1 MDEFD
6 GVQEMSGRKGHSGK
20 EPSQETRIVIN
31 KVKLI
36 ASAILLVFA
45 LIVELYVIINFSRMI
60 WLVIILG
67 VVMLGLLYLLA
78 MSILDIS
85 QINREIDEI
94 KYEEIYR
101 AQKAS
106 YLVIRKNFEEMQDRM
121 SMIEEN
127 TTLPA
132 DEIISA
138 QKAVAKVTIS
148 RNKENTD
155 ALMNS
160 NDELINHLFSFE
172 EKLDSNNEQL
182 LSKQEQIMNSTK
194 EELLRK
200 NQELE
205 EKVRQLNSAIEGMK
219 NDVSAIERLQHEQRY
234 AQPMM
239 APIMQPMMQPMMGQ
253 PMMQQPMMTQPM
265 AQAASAPVVPE
276 PQIEQ
281 PAIMPEIEEIS
292 SDSVLEDFSEPDIS
306 LDTDLGVEED
316 PFAEAEVAVEP
327 EPISEPEPVIEEAPA
342 PEPVSE
348 PEMVAEPEPVAE
360 EPAADHLAAFDTSDP
375 NKQLSPDEIAA
386 MFNAVNDAA
395 PAPEPEEPAEIDP
408 NEIPIEDINVDDILG
423 SIEEEGSALDM
434 EPAEEPA
441 ADTLAAFDTS
451 DPNKKLSPDEI
462 AAMFNAV
469 NGAAPAPEP
478 EPEPEPAGGGLEEAL
493 AGMDTSDPN
502 RAMSPE
508 EIEAL
513 FASIK

>member
-67 VVMLGLLYLLA
+67 VVMLGLLYLLV

-182 LSKQEQIMNSTK
+182 LSKQEQLMNSTK

-327 EPISEPEPVIEEAPA
+327 EPISEPEPVIEEAAAPA
-342 PEPVSE
+342 PVSE
-348 PEMVAEPEPVAE
+348 PEMVAEPEPVA
-360 EPAADHLAAFDTSDP
+360 
-375 NKQLSPDEIAA
+375 
-386 MFNAVNDAA
+386 
-395 PAPEPEEPAEIDP
+395 EEPAEIDP

-469 NGAAPAPEP
+469 NDAAPAP

>member
-1 MDEFD
+1 MQNKDVLQIYGRGLLPMDEFD

-67 VVMLGLLYLLA
+67 VVMLGLLYLLV

-239 APIMQPMMQPMMGQ
+239 APIMQPVMQPMMGQ

-316 PFAEAEVAVEP
+316 PFVEAEVAVEP
-327 EPISEPEPVIEEAPA
+327 EPVIDEAPA
-342 PEPVSE
+342 PDPVSE

-360 EPAADHLAAFDTSDP
+360 E
-375 NKQLSPDEIAA
+375 
-386 MFNAVNDAA
+386 AV
-395 PAPEPEEPAEIDP
+395 PEPEPVIEEPAEIDP

-434 EPAEEPA
+434 ELAEEPA

-451 DPNKKLSPDEI
+451 DPNKQLSPEEI

-469 NGAAPAPEP
+469 NDAAPAPEP